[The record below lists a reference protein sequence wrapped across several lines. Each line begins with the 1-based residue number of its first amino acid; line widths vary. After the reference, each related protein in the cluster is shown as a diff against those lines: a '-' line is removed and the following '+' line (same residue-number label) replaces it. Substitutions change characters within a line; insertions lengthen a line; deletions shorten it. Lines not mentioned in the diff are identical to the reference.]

1 MGEKELLEK
10 KIERAKEDLED
21 LELYIRDFSD
31 FLPLAVCTVN
41 PLGRIININKA
52 AEKLSGYLSFEIVG
66 DFIASIFSEKEYV
79 RRIEKEIT
87 EKISVHNKELTLI
100 TKENKKIPISASIS
114 LREDREGN
122 FIGYFIAFS
131 DITEIKDL
139 QQGLE
144 EKIQK
149 RTEELRDRIDELEH
163 FREITVG
170 RELRIV
176 ELKNIIRE
184 LEVQLAKKK

>member
-1 MGEKELLEK
+1 MENREIIEK
-10 KIERAKEDLED
+10 KLERAKEDLGD
-21 LELYIRDFSD
+21 LELYIREFSD
-31 FLPLAVCTVN
+31 FLPLAVCTIN

-52 AEKLSGYLSFEIVG
+52 AEEMTGYLSFEIVG
-66 DFIASIFSEKEYV
+66 DFITDIFLEKEYLE
-79 RRIEKEIT
+79 RIEKEIV
-87 EKISVHNKELTLI
+87 EKISVRNKELTLI
-100 TKENKKIPISASIS
+100 TKENKKIPINASIS
-114 LREDREGN
+114 LRMDREGN
-122 FIGYFIAFS
+122 FIGYFMALS
-131 DITEIKDL
+131 DITEIKNL

-176 ELKNIIRE
+176 ELKNRIRE
-184 LEVQLAKKK
+184 LEGQLAKEK

>member
-1 MGEKELLEK
+1 MENREIIEK
-10 KIERAKEDLED
+10 KLERAKEDLGD
-21 LELYIRDFSD
+21 LELYIREFSD
-31 FLPLAVCTVN
+31 FLPLAVCTTN

-52 AEKLSGYLSFEIVG
+52 AEEMTGYLSFEIVG
-66 DFIASIFSEKEYV
+66 DFITDIFLEKEYLE
-79 RRIEKEIT
+79 RIEKEIV
-87 EKISVHNKELTLI
+87 EKISVRNKELTLI
-100 TKENKKIPISASIS
+100 TKENKKIPINASIS
-114 LREDREGN
+114 LRMDREGN
-122 FIGYFIAFS
+122 FIGYFMALS
-131 DITEIKDL
+131 DITEIKNL

-176 ELKNIIRE
+176 ELKNRIRE
-184 LEVQLAKKK
+184 LEGQLAKEK